1 VSDKVAALNRY
12 LVDHGDYDDAAIAA
26 SPGDYRSDI
35 PASFRYAWETD
46 GILVSG
52 TGVCMS
58 YAYAF
63 QTLAEEAGIESVV
76 VSGELADGGGHAW
89 NKVKLGD
96 SWRAVDVTWNDPRGP
111 WSPQSGTRYLMIRDA
126 QFTGPALRTE
136 RDTWMSDAYISRYQ
150 TR

>member
-1 VSDKVAALNRY
+1 MCSSDLYDHAAFA
-12 LVDHGDYDDAAIAA
+12 VID
-26 SPGDYRSDI
+26 DI

-46 GILVSG
+46 GVLVSG

-63 QTLAEEAGIESVV
+63 QALAEEAGLETVV
-76 VSGELADGGGHAW
+76 VTGDLADGGGHAW
-89 NKVKLGD
+89 NKVKLGE

-111 WSPQSGTRYLMIRDA
+111 WNPQSGTRYLMIRDA
-126 QFTGPALRTE
+126 QFSGSALRTE
-136 RDTWMSDAYISRYQ
+136 RDSWMSDAYLSKYA